1 MVAHPSDDRY
11 KPMFGTTVRTPLF
24 EVEVPVLAHH
34 LADPEK
40 GTGIA
45 MICTFGDTTDVTWWR
60 ELNLPSRAL
69 IGFDG
74 RMATETPEWIT
85 TDTGQAAYEQ
95 VAGLAPKQAQ
105 RKIVELLIESGEML
119 GEPRPITHPV
129 KFYERG
135 SRPLEIVAT
144 RQWYIRNGGRDDAL
158 REALLARGQELRWHP
173 DYMYNRYQNWVGGL
187 NGDWLISRQRYFGVP
202 IPVWYRLDGEGT
214 PLYDEI
220 LTPDHDQLPI
230 DPSTNCPAGF
240 TEDQRGKPGG
250 FIGDPDVMDTWAT
263 SSLTPHIAGGWV
275 DDPDLFARVF
285 PMDMRPQAHDIIR
298 TWLFGSVVRSH
309 HEHGCLPW
317 TDAAI
322 SGWILD
328 PDRKKMSKSVG
339 NVVTPLP
346 LLEEWGTDA
355 VRYWAASGR
364 PGSDTAFD
372 AGQMKIGR
380 KLGTKLL
387 NASKFVLGF
396 GEPPEGAS
404 ATTAIDRAMLA
415 RLAEVVDE
423 STRALEEFD
432 YARAL
437 ERTESFFWWFC
448 DDYVELVKGRA
459 YGTQGDDAAH
469 SARAA
474 LREALDIVLRLFA
487 PFVPFVTEEVWSWW
501 RAGSVHASRWPA
513 GTDTAIGD
521 VSLLDPVSEVLA
533 AVRRSKTEAK
543 LSQRAAVEELAV
555 QGPRSVLDAIEACR
569 TDLAEAGGI
578 AEFSLSENGQLVTA
592 VRLAP
597 STDARAAH

>member
-1 MVAHPSDDRY
+1 
-11 KPMFGTTVRTPLF
+11 
-24 EVEVPVLAHH
+24 
-34 LADPEK
+34 
-40 GTGIA
+40 
-45 MICTFGDTTDVTWWR
+45 
-60 ELNLPSRAL
+60 
-69 IGFDG
+69 
-74 RMATETPEWIT
+74 MATRCT
-85 TDTGQAAYEQ
+85 TTSS
-95 VAGLAPKQAQ
+95 
-105 RKIVELLIESGEML
+105 RLI
-119 GEPRPITHPV
+119 
-129 KFYERG
+129 
-135 SRPLEIVAT
+135 
-144 RQWYIRNGGRDDAL
+144 
-158 REALLARGQELRWHP
+158 
-173 DYMYNRYQNWVGGL
+173 
-187 NGDWLISRQRYFGVP
+187 
-202 IPVWYRLDGEGT
+202 DGE
-214 PLYDEI
+214 
-220 LTPDHDQLPI
+220 LPI

-317 TDAAI
+317 TNAAI

-372 AGQMKIGR
+372 DGQMKIGR

-396 GEPPEGAS
+396 GEPPDGAS
-404 ATTAIDRAMLA
+404 PTTAIDRAMLA

-459 YGTQGDDAAH
+459 YGTQGDEAAY

-487 PFVPFVTEEVWSWW
+487 PFLPFVTEEVWSWW
-501 RAGSVHASRWPA
+501 HEGSVHATRWPA
-513 GTDTAIGD
+513 GASTAIGD
-521 VSLLDPVSEVLA
+521 VFLLDPVSEVLA
-533 AVRRSKTEAK
+533 AVRRGKTEAK
-543 LSQRAAVEELAV
+543 LSQRAAVEELV
-555 QGPRSVLDAIEACR
+555 VHGPRSVLDAIEACR
-569 TDLAEAGGI
+569 ADLAEAGGI
-578 AEFSLSENGQLVTA
+578 AEFSLSEAANLVTS

-597 STDARAAH
+597 STDARVAH